1 MEKYFVVSDVH
12 SFFSE
17 LMEALDKKGFEKDNP
32 DHVLC
37 VCGDLFD
44 RGDQTVELFEFV
56 KKMQEQNRLIYIR
69 GNHEDLL
76 FRCVDEIV
84 SGYLPG
90 YHHFS
95 NGTVKTICQFCGID
109 NEYKIYDLDDA
120 ERNRIY
126 GTMQP
131 ILDFI
136 QDNSVDYAEIGDVIL
151 VHGWI
156 PLETDDSNPYHAR
169 KTFKGIY
176 ENWKASADISDIEFY
191 TRKSYWEDARWIN
204 GMEAFKQGM
213 TIPDKTIIC
222 GHWHTSW
229 GWSHIRRE
237 RKEWPEKNRKDWE
250 KSFEPFVDDGIVAI
264 DGCVAYSGK
273 INCITL
279 EVDE

>member
-17 LMEALDKKGFEKDNP
+17 LMVALNGKGFEKDNP
-32 DHVLC
+32 EHILC

-44 RGDQTVELFEFV
+44 RGDETVKLFEFV
-56 KKMQEQNRLIYIR
+56 KELQAQNRLIYIR

-76 FRCVDEIV
+76 FRCVDELAA
-84 SGYLPG
+84 GHYPG

-95 NGTVKTICQFCGID
+95 NGTVKTICQFCGISETQIFERD
-109 NEYKIYDLDDA
+109 KVAINKIY
-120 ERNRIY
+120 
-126 GTMQP
+126 GMMQP

-136 QDNSVDYAEIGDVIL
+136 RDNSVDYAEIGDVIL

-156 PLETDDSNPYHAR
+156 PLETDDINPYHAR
-169 KTFKGIY
+169 KTFTNVY
-176 ENWKASADISDIEFY
+176 EHWEDASGLDDIEFFK
-191 TRKSYWEDARWIN
+191 RRSLWSDARWIN

-213 TIPDKTIIC
+213 TVPGKTIVC
-222 GHWHTSW
+222 GHWHANW
-229 GWSHIRRE
+229 GHSRLHKKCE
-237 RKEWPEKNRKDWE
+237 EWGDDAI
-250 KSFEPFVDDGIVAI
+250 FEPFVDEGIIAI

-279 EVDE
+279 EVDDE